1 MLANRARMAPA
12 DRRVWPTRAACAWSA
27 VCGYRDRSAR
37 QSRQQRGRL
46 PLRGGSTL
54 V

>member
-1 MLANRARMAPA
+1 MAPG
-12 DRRVWPTRAACAWSA
+12 RPPGLAACALPVPGVQCA
-27 VCGYRDRSAR
+27 TTGTGPHR